1 MEERDSERLA
11 SEARAALEDLG
22 RRAHNEG
29 PAPDTVGLSGGID
42 DFPERFLAWTWLA
55 RRMRER
61 YELAD
66 PLVVSLERALIGVVH
81 DEEMSE
87 HQHAVIE
94 VLEAQERGDA
104 GEVDQKLGA
113 FDSMVSQGPAMQMI
127 VLTTERILREAARR
141 SHASPADVLDAL
153 RAEVAATAR

>member
-11 SEARAALEDLG
+11 TEARAAVEDL
-22 RRAHNEG
+22 RRRIHNDG
-29 PAPDTVGLSGGID
+29 PAPDTVGLSGAID

-55 RRMRER
+55 RLTRER
-61 YELAD
+61 YELPD

-87 HQHAVIE
+87 HQHDVIE

-104 GEVDQKLGA
+104 EAVDDKLA
-113 FDSMVSQGPAMQMI
+113 EFDSMVSQAPAMQMI
-127 VLTTERILREAARR
+127 VLTTQLLLREAAQR
-141 SHASPADVLDAL
+141 SHSSPAEVLDAL
-153 RAEVAATAR
+153 GAELAATTR